1 MYTVYNCKW
10 NNDHLNYF
18 YLLGEKL
25 NAIKLSPLKNQFN
38 KKRNARFF
46 IIYKRDKLSQLHDI
60 LRSLTTSEYEFCFV
74 KHYFIEPKYK

>member
-46 IIYKRDKLSQLHDI
+46 IIYKRDKLS
-60 LRSLTTSEYEFCFV
+60 
-74 KHYFIEPKYK
+74 